1 MKAVDSNEQAGRPLM
16 AAASKALQPG
26 EGQTLHVLGNA
37 FTFKVVAANT
47 NDTYSIFEIVSPP
60 GGGIPPHINTREAKT
75 HIILQ
80 SKYSFLLGTQT
91 YEVGPGAV
99 FFVSP
104 GTLHAFQNA
113 GTGQGRLLLIP
124 SPGSN
129 NEAMVT
135 KLAER
140 FGHEPPPSRS
150 DPAFLKAL
158 AALTRQ
164 YGVEAAPASG

>member
-1 MKAVDSNEQAGRPLM
+1 M
-16 AAASKALQPG
+16 AAGSKALQPG
-26 EGQTLHVLGNA
+26 EGQTLHMLGNR
-37 FTFKVVAANT
+37 FPFKAVAADT
-47 NDTYSIFEIVSPP
+47 NNASSMFEIASPP
-60 GGGIPPHINTREAKT
+60 GGIPPHINPREAET

-80 SKYSFLLGTQT
+80 SKYGSLLGTQT

-99 FFVSP
+99 FFVPP

-113 GTGQGRLLLIP
+113 GSGQGCLLLIP

-129 NEAMVT
+129 NEALVT

-150 DPAFLKAL
+150 DPAFLEAL
-158 AALTRQ
+158 APLVRQ
-164 YGVEAAPASG
+164 YGVESASTPG